1 MVLELFPNITTHRP
15 DSVQVCLPHHSQY
28 SAASPCFTLFAL
40 PIWRLAYE
48 GNRQSWSGIVFWV
61 KWCLSIKWSASF
73 IKRITYSLVHLQEFL
88 CGSSIRKVVNI
99 PKPRHLIRYF
109 IGGAV
114 VTFPKNLR
122 EASGRC
128 VIIDTEQNRREILSS
143 WPIFCF
149 QLCQLKALNHLTTCR
164 RTSTRALQIEV
175 TSAMCIIKYVYEYL
189 QIAMK
194 LQQHTSD

>member
-1 MVLELFPNITTHRP
+1 MNWLSVRYGSGAISKYYNSPSWLGPGLSPKPFTNTGQQAPVLL
-15 DSVQVCLPHHSQY
+15 C
-28 SAASPCFTLFAL
+28 FAL

-61 KWCLSIKWSASF
+61 KWCSSIKWSTSF
-73 IKRITYSLVHLQEFL
+73 IQRITYILIHLREFL
-88 CGSSIRKVVNI
+88 CGSSILKVVNI
-99 PKPRHLIRYF
+99 PKPRHLIR
-109 IGGAV
+109 GTV

-128 VIIDTEQNRREILSS
+128 VIIDTEHNRREILSL

-149 QLCQLKALNHLTTCR
+149 QLCQLKALSHLTTCR

-175 TSAMCIIKYVYEYL
+175 TSAMCII
-189 QIAMK
+189 
-194 LQQHTSD
+194 